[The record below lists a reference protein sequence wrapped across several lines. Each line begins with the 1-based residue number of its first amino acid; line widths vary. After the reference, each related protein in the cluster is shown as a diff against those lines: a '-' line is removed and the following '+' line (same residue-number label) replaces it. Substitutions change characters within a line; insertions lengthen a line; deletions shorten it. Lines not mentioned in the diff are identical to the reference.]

1 MATKPS
7 RCANG
12 KGSIV
17 NHYEEDDK
25 LESGLKLWADVGVE
39 VGRSVDKVAEKTDQ
53 LAKALQDETPIYR
66 TFVGA
71 GSFVT
76 GTPLYLDLGA
86 PDVGTFWEVR
96 GWTVGGTNYYVTAT
110 GNSGLYIS
118 TNAVDYANNLGN
130 VVDFS
135 LTLPYSN
142 RYSSEPIV
150 VKAGESVV
158 VGIQGATN
166 AQVYYSNVR
175 VLVWRDDAGQGAATW
190 AV

>member
-1 MATKPS
+1 M
-7 RCANG
+7 NQ
-12 KGSIV
+12 
-17 NHYEEDDK
+17 YEEDEK
-25 LESGLKLWADVGVE
+25 LESGLKLWADIGVE
-39 VGRSVDKVAEKTDQ
+39 VGRSVDKMSDKADK

-66 TFVGA
+66 TFVQA

-96 GWTVGGTNYYVTAT
+96 GWTVGGTDYSVTAAGT
-110 GNSGLYIS
+110 SGLYIS
-118 TNAVDYANNLGN
+118 TNAVNYANNLGN

-142 RYSSEPIV
+142 RYSSEQIV
-150 VKAGESVV
+150 VKAGEGVV

-166 AQVYYSNVR
+166 GQVYYSNVR
-175 VLVWRDDAGQGAATW
+175 VLVWPDDAGQGAATW
-190 AV
+190 AI